1 MHLNE
6 KIGNKFITY
15 ICNNQNLR
23 DCLFSRDKEELPD
36 CPVPLSAVSTQ
47 VCPCERT
54 ASGKHG
60 QYIMD
65 GQKKKSVA
73 LTKNIMYMYI
83 DHHLRNTSMVIVS
96 LLHHSCERPCPV
108 LHFGQRVIHVHVI

>member
-47 VCPCERT
+47 VCPRERT

-65 GQKKKSVA
+65 GQKKICCTYKEH
-73 LTKNIMYMYI
+73 N
-83 DHHLRNTSMVIVS
+83 
-96 LLHHSCERPCPV
+96 
-108 LHFGQRVIHVHVI
+108 VHVY